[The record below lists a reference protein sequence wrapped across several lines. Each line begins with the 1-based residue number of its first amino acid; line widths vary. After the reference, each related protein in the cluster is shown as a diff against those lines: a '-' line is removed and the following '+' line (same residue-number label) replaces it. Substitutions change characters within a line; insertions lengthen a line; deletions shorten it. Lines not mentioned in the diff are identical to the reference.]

1 MAKKKRIPG
10 WHAMR
15 KEELV
20 RALVRATVKLD
31 RRDPPR
37 RNGSRNNCAK
47 NDGAKNDGAKN
58 NGAKNNGAKN
68 NGAKNNGA
76 AEVLTPQEKARETK
90 RRKLLEQMK
99 ARMAIARDLASEVVD
114 GCKPPE
120 KDRLI
125 VMVRDSFWLHAY
137 WELTRASVER
147 AKVALGQY
155 WHAAKP
161 ILRLHTVR
169 NNTTTA
175 TARSQVRDIEIHGGV
190 NNWYVDVQDPPK
202 SYQMEIG
209 YLVMEDRFVSLA
221 RSNIVQ
227 TTEATRLA
235 KGTDG
240 NWLGIEEDYD
250 RIFALSGGYED
261 NADSNLKDVFEE
273 RLRRPM
279 GHPHATKFG
288 LGASSIGVDRRN
300 LSFEVDAELVVFGVT
315 DPSARVSL
323 KGEPIQIRDDG
334 TFTVRFGL
342 PNRRQVLPLVA
353 SSSDG
358 VEQRTI
364 ILAVERNTKVLEPLI
379 RDLEE

>member
-1 MAKKKRIPG
+1 MITATTLRARTVKDLAAMAKKKRIPG

-20 RALVRATVKLD
+20 KALVKQTKRASSK
-31 RRDPPR
+31 
-37 RNGSRNNCAK
+37 RNGS
-47 NDGAKNDGAKN
+47 KN
-58 NGAKNNGAKN
+58 NHNNNG
-68 NGAKNNGA
+68 
-76 AEVLTPQEKARETK
+76 ETPVLTAQEKARETR
-90 RRKLLEQMK
+90 RRKTLELMK
-99 ARMAIARDLASEVVD
+99 AKLAAARDLASEAIN
-114 GCKPPE
+114 GSKPPR
-120 KDRLI
+120 KDRLVI
-125 VMVRDSFWLHAY
+125 MVRDSYWLHAY

-147 AKVALGQY
+147 AKVSLGQY

-161 ILRLHTVR
+161 ILRLHAVR

-175 TARSQVRDIEIHGGV
+175 TARSQIRDIEIHGGV

-227 TTEATRLA
+227 TEAPKLA
-235 KGTDG
+235 NGLDG
-240 NWLGIEEDYD
+240 NWLGVEEDYD

-261 NADSNLKDVFEE
+261 NADSNLKEVFEE

-279 GHPHATKFG
+279 GRPQANRFG
-288 LGASSIGVDRRN
+288 LGASVIGTERRD
-300 LSFEVDAELVVFGVT
+300 LSFQVDAELVVFGAT

-334 TFTVRFGL
+334 TFTIRFGL
-342 PNRRQVLPLVA
+342 PNRRQVLPIVA

-358 VEQRTI
+358 IEQRTI
-364 ILAVERNTKVLEPLI
+364 ILAVERNTKVMEPVI